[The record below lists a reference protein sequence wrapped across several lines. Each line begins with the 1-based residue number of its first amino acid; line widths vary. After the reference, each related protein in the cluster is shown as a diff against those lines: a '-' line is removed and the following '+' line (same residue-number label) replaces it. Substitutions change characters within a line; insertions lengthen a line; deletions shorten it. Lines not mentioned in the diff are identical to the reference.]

1 VQDTASPGAGS
12 YPGVH
17 SPRLKAARR
26 LNKRAFRQRERA
38 FLAEG
43 PQAVA
48 EAFHCGAQV
57 TDLFV
62 TVPARTRHGDLV
74 AAIATAG
81 IPVHVVSGEVMDELA
96 QTVTPQGLLAVC
108 GFVDVPFAEV
118 ARAKP
123 ALVALLANVR
133 DPGNAG
139 TVLRTADA
147 AGAHAVVFADASVDP
162 YNGKCVRASA
172 GSLFHLPVVAGTRL
186 EEAVVTLREA
196 GLRIVAAD
204 GRAGRSLDDP
214 EVQARLAGPTAW
226 MFGNEAWGLPPE
238 LVALADEPVAV
249 PIYGRAESLNLA
261 AAAAVCLYASARAQ
275 TTRK

>member
-1 VQDTASPGAGS
+1 LT
-12 YPGVH
+12 
-17 SPRLKAARR
+17 
-26 LNKRAFRQRERA
+26 KRAFRERERS

-48 EAFHCGAQV
+48 EAFHYGARI

-62 TVPARTRHGDLV
+62 TAPARTRHDDLV
-74 AAIATAG
+74 AAIAAAG
-81 IPVHVVSGEVMDELA
+81 IGVQTVSGEVMSELA

-108 GFVDVPFAEV
+108 GFVDVPLAAV
-118 ARAKP
+118 AP
-123 ALVALLANVR
+123 AGGPAPPLVALLANVR

-147 AGAHAVVFADASVDP
+147 AGAGAVIFADASVDP

-172 GSLFHLPVVAGTRL
+172 GSLFHLPVVAGARIA
-186 EEAVVTLREA
+186 EAVAALRGA

-204 GRAGRSLDDP
+204 GRADLSLDDP
-214 EVQARLAGPTAW
+214 AAQAGLGEPTAW

-238 LVALADEPVAV
+238 LVELADESVAV
-249 PIYGRAESLNLA
+249 PIYGKAESLNLA

-275 TTRK
+275 RVQMVTGQGGTKVAT